1 VIKISRRSAL
11 GVLAAVPLAAAK
23 APSRFAICSETFA
36 GMDFVSACRAA
47 ARIGYRGIEIEPSH
61 LLSGPAPDPAALSAS
76 RRTQIRK
83 TIRDEGMDCV
93 GLHSFLKAP
102 AGLHLTIADAGV
114 RQRSWDYFSRL
125 IDLAADLADEP
136 HMILGSS
143 KQRQAVDGTTP
154 AEAKRRLIEGLAAM
168 APLAQR
174 RGVKILME
182 PLAPHLC
189 NVINSLAE
197 AMDVVTAVAN
207 PAVAT
212 MFDCHNTAGEKKP
225 VDVLIR
231 EYYPHILHVHLNEMD
246 GQRPGA
252 GSFPFGLVLRTLR
265 ESGYRGWLSV
275 EVFDFQPDGETV
287 ARKAL
292 QFLQSVKP

>member
-1 VIKISRRSAL
+1 MIKISRRSAL

-23 APSRFAICSETFA
+23 TSSRFAICSETFA
-36 GMDFVSACRAA
+36 GMDFVSACLAA

-61 LLSGPAPDPAALSAS
+61 LSPDPAALSAS
-76 RRTQIRK
+76 RRTEIRN
-83 TIRDEGMDCV
+83 TIRDQGMSCV
-93 GLHSFLKAP
+93 GLHSFLKVP
-102 AGLHLTIADAGV
+102 AGLHLTVSDAGV
-114 RQRSWDYFSRL
+114 RHRSWDYFSRL
-125 IDLAADLADEP
+125 IDLAADVADEP
-136 HMILGSS
+136 RMILGSS

-154 AEAKRRLIEGLAAM
+154 AEAKRRLIEGLGAM

-225 VDVLIR
+225 VDLLIR

-252 GSFPFGLVLRTLR
+252 GNFPFGLVLRTLR
-265 ESGYRGWLSV
+265 ELDYGGWSSV
-275 EVFDFQPDGETV
+275 EVFDFQPDGATV
-287 ARKAL
+287 ASQAL
-292 QFLQSVKP
+292 QFLQSLHV

>member
-1 VIKISRRSAL
+1 VTKISRRSAL
-11 GVLAAVPLAAAK
+11 GALAAVPLAAAK
-23 APSRFAICSETFA
+23 TPTRFAICSETFV
-36 GMDFVSACRAA
+36 GMDFAAACRAA
-47 ARIGYRGIEIEPSH
+47 ARIGYRAIEIEPSH
-61 LLSGPAPDPAALSAS
+61 LSPDPATLSSS

-114 RQRSWDYFSRL
+114 RKRSWDYFARL
-125 IDLAADLADEP
+125 VDLAADLADKP
-136 HMILGSS
+136 LMILGSS
-143 KQRQAVDGTTP
+143 KQRQAEDGVTP
-154 AEAKRRLIEGLAAM
+154 AEAKRRLIEGLGAV

-182 PLAPHLC
+182 PLAPQLC

-212 MFDCHNTAGEKKP
+212 MFDCHNTAGEKKRA
-225 VDVLIR
+225 DLLIR
-231 EYYPHILHVHLNEMD
+231 EYYPHIRHVHLNEMD
-246 GQRPGA
+246 GRRPGT
-252 GSFPFGLVLRTLR
+252 GNFPFGLVLRTLR
-265 ESGYRGWLSV
+265 ELDYGGWLSV
-275 EVFDFQPDGETV
+275 EVFDFQPDGATV
-287 ARKAL
+287 ASQAL
-292 QFLQSVKP
+292 QFLQSIDV